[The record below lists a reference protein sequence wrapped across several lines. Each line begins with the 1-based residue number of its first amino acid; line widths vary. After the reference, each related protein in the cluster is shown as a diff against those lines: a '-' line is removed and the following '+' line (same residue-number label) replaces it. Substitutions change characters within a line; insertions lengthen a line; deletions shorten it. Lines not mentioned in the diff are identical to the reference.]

1 MTIKIAVHGAL
12 GRMGQRVAALALE
25 QGHNV
30 TSAIAT
36 KHHGEILSSVTGD
49 RAQSAK
55 LAVRYKG
62 GADVMIDFSLPAGF
76 SGALASCVEQGTAF
90 VSGTTGLSDADFKL
104 LDEAATKIPVIWS
117 PNYSLGV
124 NMLFALAKQTAK
136 ALPDSFDIEIIE
148 MHHRRKVDAPSGTA
162 IGLLNSI
169 CEGNGRDAGEVV
181 KHGREGVTGE
191 RTVQEIGMHTMR
203 GGSVVGDH
211 KAVFAAE
218 GERLELTHRAES
230 RDIFA
235 SGAIAAAAW
244 LSGKPAGRYEMRDV
258 LGL

>member
-1 MTIKIAVHGAL
+1 MTIKVAVHGAL
-12 GRMGQRVAALALE
+12 GRMGRRIAALSTEGGHQVVAAIDTKCH
-25 QGHNV
+25 GDDFYGVKV
-30 TSAIAT
+30 TD
-36 KHHGEILSSVTGD
+36 KYMGD
-49 RAQSAK
+49 
-55 LAVRYKG
+55 
-62 GADVMIDFSLPAGF
+62 ADVMIDFSLPAGF
-76 SGALASCVEQGTAF
+76 AGALTSCVEQGTAL
-90 VSGTTGLSDADFKL
+90 VSGTTGLSENDFKL
-104 LDEAATKIPVIWS
+104 LDEAATKIPVIWA

-124 NMLFALAKQTAK
+124 NMLFALAQQAAK

-169 CEGNGRDAGEVV
+169 CEGNGRDASAVV

-211 KAVFAAE
+211 TAVFAAE
-218 GERLELTHRAES
+218 GERLELSHRAES

-235 SGAIAAAAW
+235 SGAIAAATW
-244 LSGKPAGRYEMRDV
+244 LSGKPAGSYAMKDV